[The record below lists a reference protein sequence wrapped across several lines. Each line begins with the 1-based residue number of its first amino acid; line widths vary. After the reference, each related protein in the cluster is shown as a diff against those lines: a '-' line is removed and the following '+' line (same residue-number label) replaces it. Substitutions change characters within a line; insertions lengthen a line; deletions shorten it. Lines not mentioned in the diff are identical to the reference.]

1 VTRQRS
7 DCRLPRRFAAGVLS
21 LLLAAAMGAVGLGAA
36 HADGASASS
45 VTVSGHGEFASLHV
59 TVAKTK
65 GLQNE
70 VVPVT
75 WTGAA
80 PTSGNFTIN
89 YLQIMQCWGDDP
101 AGPSREQCQYG
112 GLTGDTRGGA
122 QVASRQV
129 TYNITDPAETY
140 RPQSPGQLRYV
151 PFQSVTGKT
160 RESGLSEFFDQNTTN
175 EVPFGQ
181 TRQDGKGFVPF
192 EMQTGAEAPGLGCG
206 DPRSDTATAT
216 IGGRSCWL
224 VIVPRG
230 NKEVDGSFRTDDSSN
245 QLLSSPLSQSNWDQ
259 RLVVPLQF
267 RPVGEP
273 CPLGKAE
280 RPLVGDENA
289 VEAVSS
295 YQPVLCA
302 GSGPIF
308 SLSQVPDAL
317 ARRQIVGDAPSLSLT
332 SRPLAAGQVPP
343 GRALLYAP
351 LLVNALTFAFDIES
365 QASFQAPD
373 DVKARN
379 GQRIQDLELT
389 PRLIAKLL
397 TQSYQLGAAKD
408 RAGLQ
413 KNPLDLTRDK
423 EFLALNPA
431 FAQLRFAG
439 ISDITVPS
447 GLSDAAGLV
456 WQWLLSDVDAR
467 AFLAGKP
474 DPYGAVVNPA
484 YKGLTAQDGFP
495 KADTVCQSFPSA
507 NNQPPLCTLDAHPYA
522 ADGHDA
528 ARGAARGDTLARSFY
543 DQTAQPPSYKKQAP
557 QPSGS
562 RAVIALA
569 DAATANRYGLQTARL
584 RNASGAFVAPTTAA
598 LLAGVA
604 AMTPDATSPVLLPN
618 PATTSSASYPLTQ
631 LTYAI
636 ASTAGLPPG
645 AGKDYAQFL
654 RYVVGNGQVSGIDPG
669 NLPLGYAPLPPV
681 LRARTLAAAR
691 VLAAGTGPALGT
703 GSTETVPGSAAGL
716 AAPVPLPP
724 TGRVPQTPVPR
735 QGLAQVLGVAPT
747 QPRIAPA
754 PPAALAVAYGD
765 QTPALDPGLGR
776 YAVLICLALGAL
788 AALASV
794 GLRRITSR
802 LRSGAAT

>member
-1 VTRQRS
+1 
-7 DCRLPRRFAAGVLS
+7 
-21 LLLAAAMGAVGLGAA
+21 MGTVGLGAA
-36 HADGASASS
+36 QADGTTGSS
-45 VTVSGHGEFASLHV
+45 VTVSGRGDFASLRV

-70 VVPVT
+70 VVPIT
-75 WTGAA
+75 WTGVA
-80 PTSGNFTIN
+80 PTTGNFTTN

-101 AGPSREQCQYG
+101 SGPRREQCQYG
-112 GLTGDTRGGA
+112 GLTGDNRGGA

-140 RPQSPGQLRYV
+140 RPQAQGQLRYV
-151 PFQSVTGKT
+151 PFESVTGKA
-160 RESGLSEFFDQNTTN
+160 RESALSEFFDQNTTN

-206 DPRSDTATAT
+206 DPRSATATAT

-230 NKEVDGSFRTDDSSN
+230 NKEVDRSTRTDDSSN
-245 QLLSSPLSQSNWDQ
+245 QLLSSPLSQTNWDQ

-332 SRPLAAGQVPP
+332 SRPLPSGQVPS

-351 LLVNALTFAFDIES
+351 LLVTGLTFAFDIES

-373 DVKARN
+373 DIKARN
-379 GQRIQDLELT
+379 GQRIEDLVLT
-389 PRLIAKLL
+389 PRLVAKLL

-408 RAGLQ
+408 RPGLQ
-413 KNPLDLTRDK
+413 KNPLDLTRDR
-423 EFLALNPA
+423 EFLALNPT

-439 ISDITVPS
+439 IADVTVPS

-456 WQWLLSDVDAR
+456 WQWLLSDPDAR
-467 AFLAGKP
+467 AFLAGRP

-495 KADTVCQSFPSA
+495 KADTVCQTFPAA

-522 ADGHDA
+522 ADGHDG

-543 DQTAQPPSYKKQAP
+543 DQTAQPPTYKKQAP

-569 DAATANRYGLQTARL
+569 DAATASRYGLQTARL
-584 RNASGAFVAPTTAA
+584 RNASGAFVAPTPAA

-604 AMTPDATSPVLLPN
+604 AMTADAATKVLLPN
-618 PATTSSASYPLTQ
+618 PASTSRAAYPLSQ

-654 RYVVGNGQVSGIDPG
+654 RYAVARGQVPGIDPG
-669 NLPLGYAPLPPV
+669 DLPLGYAPLPEA
-681 LRARTLAAAR
+681 LRAKTLAAATM
-691 VLAAGTGPALGT
+691 LAAGTNPAAVTGAPLTPTGSADGLPAPAPLPATGLVHQPPVPPQGVAQALGV
-703 GSTETVPGSAAGL
+703 VPC
-716 AAPVPLPP
+716 
-724 TGRVPQTPVPR
+724 
-735 QGLAQVLGVAPT
+735 
-747 QPRIAPA
+747 QPRVAPA
-754 PPAALAVAYGD
+754 PPASLAVSYGA
-765 QTPALDPGLGR
+765 PIAALDPGLGR
-776 YAVLICLALGAL
+776 YAVVSCLALGAL
-788 AALASV
+788 AALAAV
-794 GLRRITSR
+794 GLRRLTTRI
-802 LRSGAAT
+802 RSGAVT